1 MTNSPSPAHAR
12 AEAVFG
18 RIEVTPEQKLDA
30 LAEYRAKRAAELDNM
45 ARLRAMRMARGKR

>member
-1 MTNSPSPAHAR
+1 MTDSPSPAHAR